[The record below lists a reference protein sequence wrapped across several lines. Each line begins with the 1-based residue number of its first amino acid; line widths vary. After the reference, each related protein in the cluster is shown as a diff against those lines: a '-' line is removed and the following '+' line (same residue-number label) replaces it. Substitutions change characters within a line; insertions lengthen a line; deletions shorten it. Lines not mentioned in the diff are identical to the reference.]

1 MKLVHWQGTNH
12 GVRNSTKPKL
22 SLSLATTFSL
32 CSSFNR
38 HAAHLNSS
46 CDTAHPALAFNIV
59 ISGLH
64 ILAAEKTR
72 LVCYAK
78 VLGYTVCQ
86 ENVATCTSAHMQDCS
101 LLKHSHSA
109 LQRGSTEL
117 PSHGWQ
123 EVKGMVHN
131 RGAKSYLNPNFFT
144 SISVMEG
151 RRKNRDLKWEACEC
165 SVFWSFWLK
174 PQRIKCK
181 GKTMQKSLWRCVV
194 LLIAWALLSE
204 KQQHPKSHAVI

>member
-1 MKLVHWQGTNH
+1 MELQHATCMCSPLGVAIGSLLRQFQPWSSGSPTKTSLQKLPCAGFMKLVHWQGTNH
-12 GVRNSTKPKL
+12 GVRNGTKLKL
-22 SLSLATTFSL
+22 SLGIATTFSL

-38 HAAHLNSS
+38 HTAYLNSS

-59 ISGLH
+59 ILGLH
-64 ILAAEKTR
+64 ILAAEKNR

-86 ENVATCTSAHMQDCS
+86 ENVPTCTSAHRQDCS

-117 PSHGWQ
+117 PSQGWQ

-131 RGAKSYLNPNFFT
+131 REPRPT
-144 SISVMEG
+144 
-151 RRKNRDLKWEACEC
+151 
-165 SVFWSFWLK
+165 
-174 PQRIKCK
+174 
-181 GKTMQKSLWRCVV
+181 
-194 LLIAWALLSE
+194 
-204 KQQHPKSHAVI
+204 